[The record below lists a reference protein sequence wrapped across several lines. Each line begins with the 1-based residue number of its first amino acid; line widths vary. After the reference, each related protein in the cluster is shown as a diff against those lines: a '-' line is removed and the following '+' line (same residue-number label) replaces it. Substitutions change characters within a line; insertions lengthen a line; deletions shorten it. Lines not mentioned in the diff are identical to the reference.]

1 MLITSR
7 LYVYGELYFFDR
19 SEMGT
24 FCTVIRADMK
34 GVITD
39 VRYYGEDDIDAQV
52 KAENRIR
59 DMVKSES
66 K

>member
-1 MLITSR
+1 M
-7 LYVYGELYFFDR
+7 
-19 SEMGT
+19 
-24 FCTVIRADMK
+24 IRADMK

-39 VRYYGEDDIDAQV
+39 VRYYGEDEIDAQV

>member
-1 MLITSR
+1 M
-7 LYVYGELYFFDR
+7 YGELYFFDR

-39 VRYYGEDDIDAQV
+39 VRYY
-52 KAENRIR
+52 
-59 DMVKSES
+59 SEFS
-66 K
+66 INL